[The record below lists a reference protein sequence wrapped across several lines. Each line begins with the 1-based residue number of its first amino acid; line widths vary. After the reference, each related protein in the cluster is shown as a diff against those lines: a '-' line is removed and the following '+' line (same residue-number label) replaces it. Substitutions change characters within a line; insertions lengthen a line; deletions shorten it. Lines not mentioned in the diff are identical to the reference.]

1 MNRKVNTIKKYIST
15 PEFSSIVILLVMVI
29 ITASFQKNFFEQ
41 KSMVRTVNA
50 FLPLILMTMGQAVVI
65 ISGGIDLSAGTAL
78 SLMTVILTTIMK
90 KEEPITGVYAI
101 LITYVVAVLIGMI
114 NGLGIGYL
122 RLPPVIITYATSYI
136 WLGIAL
142 FIRPT
147 PGGTT
152 TEWFRMFYDFGTVS
166 AMPAY
171 IIGFGK
177 IIPPSLL
184 LILIACIAW
193 FIFSKT
199 RISRYIYAVGSNND
213 SAYASGIDTAWT
225 QTVAC
230 IVNSSFIFLTAL
242 FFAAQNQSGDARM
255 GDPLTLRAIAA
266 AIVGGVALTGG
277 RGNIY
282 FAMVGALIL
291 SFVSKIIFFANIPNA
306 YQTLVS
312 GVIVIGAIAAS
323 LAYTLYSKRSMAKI
337 GERQ

>member
-1 MNRKVNTIKKYIST
+1 MNGKVSAIKKIIST
-15 PEFSSIVILLVMVI
+15 PEFSSLVILIVMII
-29 ITASFQKNFFEQ
+29 ITASFQENFFEQ
-41 KSMVRTVNA
+41 KSLVRTVNA
-50 FLPLILMTMGQAVVI
+50 FLPLILMAMGQAVVI
-65 ISGGIDLSAGTAL
+65 ISGGIDLSAGSAL
-78 SLMTVILTTIMK
+78 SLMTVILTTIMN
-90 KEEPITGVYAI
+90 KEQPLSGFYALVITYGVAI
-101 LITYVVAVLIGMI
+101 LIGMV

-122 RLPPVIITYATSYI
+122 RLPPVIVTYATSYI

-152 TEWFRMFYDFGTVS
+152 TEWFRMFYDFNAVS
-166 AMPAY
+166 NMPPF
-171 IIGFGK
+171 IVSLGK
-177 IIPPSLL
+177 FLPPA
-184 LILIACIAW
+184 LILILIGCIGW

-199 RISRYIYAVGSNND
+199 RMGRYIYAVGSNND
-213 SAYASGIDTAWT
+213 SAYASGINTAWT

-230 IVNSSFIFLTAL
+230 IVNASFIFLTAI

-277 RGNIY
+277 RGNVY
-282 FAMVGALIL
+282 FALVGALIL

-323 LAYTLYSKRSMAKI
+323 LAYTLYSNRSIVKI
-337 GERQ
+337 GRQ

>member
-1 MNRKVNTIKKYIST
+1 MNGKVSAIKKIIST
-15 PEFSSIVILLVMVI
+15 PEFSSIIILLVMVI
-29 ITASFQKNFFEQ
+29 ITASFQENFFEQ
-41 KSMVRTVNA
+41 KSLVRTINA
-50 FLPLILMTMGQAVVI
+50 FLPLILMAMGQAVVI

-90 KEEPITGVYAI
+90 KGEPLTGVYA
-101 LITYVVAVLIGMI
+101 LVITYIVAILIGMI

-122 RLPPVIITYATSYI
+122 RLPPVIVTYATSYI

-152 TEWFRMFYDFGTVS
+152 TEWFRMFYDFNSVS
-166 AMPAY
+166 NMPPF
-171 IIGFGK
+171 IVGLGK
-177 IIPPSLL
+177 FLPPA
-184 LILIACIAW
+184 LILILIGCIGW

-199 RISRYIYAVGSNND
+199 RMGRYIYAVGSNND
-213 SAYASGIDTAWT
+213 SAYASGINTAWT

-230 IVNSSFIFLTAL
+230 IVNASFIFLTAI

-277 RGNIY
+277 RGNVY
-282 FAMVGALIL
+282 FALVGALIL

-323 LAYTLYSKRSMAKI
+323 LAYTLYSKRSIVKI
-337 GERQ
+337 GRQ

>member
-1 MNRKVNTIKKYIST
+1 MKRRVNAVKQFISN
-15 PEFSSIVILLVMVI
+15 PEFSSIIILLLMVI

-41 KSMVRTVNA
+41 KSLVRTANA
-50 FLPLILMTMGQAVVI
+50 FLPLILMAMGQAVVI

-90 KEEPITGVYAI
+90 QGEPITGIYALIVTYIVAI
-101 LITYVVAVLIGMI
+101 LIGLI
-114 NGLGIGYL
+114 NGFGIGFL
-122 RLPPVIITYATSYI
+122 RLPPVIITFATSYI

-152 TEWFRMFYDFGTVS
+152 TEWFRMFYDFNSVS
-166 AMPAY
+166 SLPAY
-171 IIGFGK
+171 IKEFGK
-177 IIPPSLL
+177 VIPPSLL
-184 LILIACIAW
+184 LILIGCICW

-199 RISRYIYAVGSNND
+199 RICRYIYAVGSNND
-213 SAYASGIDTAWT
+213 SAYASGINTAWT

-242 FFAAQNQSGDARM
+242 FFVGQNQSGDARL
-255 GDPLTLRAIAA
+255 GDPLTLRVIAA
-266 AIVGGVALTGG
+266 AVVGGVALTGG

-282 FAMVGALIL
+282 FALVGALIL
-291 SFVSKIIFFANIPNA
+291 SFVSKIIFFTNIPNA

-312 GVIVIGAIAAS
+312 GVIVIVAIAAS
-323 LAYTLYSKRSMAKI
+323 LAYTQYSRRSMAKA
-337 GERQ
+337 GQQ

>member
-1 MNRKVNTIKKYIST
+1 MNGKANAVKKIIST
-15 PEFSSIVILLVMVI
+15 PEFSSAIILLVMVI
-29 ITASFQKNFFEQ
+29 ITASFQENFFEQ
-41 KSMVRTVNA
+41 KSLVRTINA
-50 FLPLILMTMGQAVVI
+50 FLPLILMAMGQAVVI

-90 KEEPITGVYAI
+90 KEAPLTGVYA
-101 LITYVVAVLIGMI
+101 LVITYIVAILIGMI
-114 NGLGIGYL
+114 NGLGMGYL
-122 RLPPVIITYATSYI
+122 RLPPVIVTYATSYI

-152 TEWFRMFYDFGTVS
+152 TEWFRMFYDFNAVS
-166 AMPAY
+166 NMPPF
-171 IIGFGK
+171 IINLGK
-177 IIPPSLL
+177 FLPPA
-184 LILIACIAW
+184 LILVLIGCIGW
-193 FIFSKT
+193 FIFNKT
-199 RISRYIYAVGSNND
+199 RMGRYIYAVGSNND
-213 SAYASGIDTAWT
+213 SAYASGINTAWT

-230 IVNSSFIFLTAL
+230 IVNASFIFLTAI

-277 RGNIY
+277 RGNVY
-282 FAMVGALIL
+282 FALVGALIL

-323 LAYTLYSKRSMAKI
+323 LAYTLYSKRSIVKI
-337 GERQ
+337 GRQ

>member
-1 MNRKVNTIKKYIST
+1 MNGKVSAIKKIIST
-15 PEFSSIVILLVMVI
+15 PEFSSLVILVVMVI
-29 ITASFQKNFFEQ
+29 ITASFQENFFEQ
-41 KSMVRTVNA
+41 KSLVRTINA
-50 FLPLILMTMGQAVVI
+50 FLPLILMAMGQAVVI
-65 ISGGIDLSAGTAL
+65 ISGGIDLSAGSAL
-78 SLMTVILTTIMK
+78 SLLTVVLTTIMK
-90 KEEPITGVYAI
+90 KEEPLTGFYA
-101 LITYVVAVLIGMI
+101 LVITYIVAILIGMI

-122 RLPPVIITYATSYI
+122 RLPPVIVTYATSYI

-152 TEWFRMFYDFGTVS
+152 TEWFRMFYDFNSVPNMPPFIVS
-166 AMPAY
+166 LGKFLPPA
-171 IIGFGK
+171 
-177 IIPPSLL
+177 
-184 LILIACIAW
+184 LILILIGCIGW

-199 RISRYIYAVGSNND
+199 RMGRYIYAVGSNND
-213 SAYASGIDTAWT
+213 SAYASGINTAWT

-230 IVNSSFIFLTAL
+230 IVNASFIFLTAM

-277 RGNIY
+277 RGNVY
-282 FAMVGALIL
+282 FALVGALIL

-323 LAYTLYSKRSMAKI
+323 LAYTLYSKRSIVKI
-337 GERQ
+337 GRQ

>member
-1 MNRKVNTIKKYIST
+1 MNGKLNAIKKIVST
-15 PEFSSIVILLVMVI
+15 PEFSSIIIFLVMVI
-29 ITASFQKNFFEQ
+29 ITASFQQNFFEQ
-41 KSMVRTVNA
+41 KSLVRTINA
-50 FLPLILMTMGQAVVI
+50 FLPLILMAMGQAVVI

-90 KEEPITGVYAI
+90 KGDPLTGVYALVITYIVAI
-101 LITYVVAVLIGMI
+101 LIGVI

-122 RLPPVIITYATSYI
+122 RLPPVIVTYATSYI

-152 TEWFRMFYDFGTVS
+152 TEWFRMFYDFNAVS
-166 AMPAY
+166 GMPPF
-171 IIGFGK
+171 IIDLGK
-177 IIPPSLL
+177 FLPPALILL
-184 LILIACIAW
+184 LIACIGW

-199 RISRYIYAVGSNND
+199 RMNRYIYAVGSNND
-213 SAYASGIDTAWT
+213 SAYASGINTAWT

-230 IVNSSFIFLTAL
+230 IVNSSFIFITAI

-282 FAMVGALIL
+282 FALVGALIL

-323 LAYTLYSKRSMAKI
+323 LAYTLYSKRSIVKR
-337 GERQ
+337 GRQ

>member
-1 MNRKVNTIKKYIST
+1 MNRRVTAIKKVIYS

-29 ITASFQKNFFEQ
+29 VTASFQENFFER
-41 KSMVRTVNA
+41 KSMIRTVNA

-78 SLMTVILTTIMK
+78 SLLTVILTTIMK
-90 KEEPITGVYAI
+90 KEEPVTGIYALI
-101 LITYVVAVLIGMI
+101 ITYIVAVLIGLI
-114 NGLGIGYL
+114 NGLGMGYL

-152 TEWFRMFYDFGTVS
+152 TEWFRMFYDFNAVS
-166 AMPAY
+166 TLPPY
-171 IIGFGK
+171 IKEIGN
-177 IIPPSLL
+177 ILAPSIL
-184 LILIACIAW
+184 LILIGCVAW

-199 RISRYIYAVGSNND
+199 RMCRYIYAVGSNND
-213 SAYASGIDTAWT
+213 SAYASGINTAWT

-277 RGNIY
+277 RGNVY

-323 LAYTLYSKRSMAKI
+323 LAYTLYSKRSMTNVV
-337 GERQ
+337 RR

>member
-1 MNRKVNTIKKYIST
+1 MNGKVNVIKKIIST
-15 PEFSSIVILLVMVI
+15 PEFSSAIIMLAMII
-29 ITASFQKNFFEQ
+29 ITASFQENFFEQ
-41 KSMVRTVNA
+41 KSLVRTVNA
-50 FLPLILMTMGQAVVI
+50 FLPLILMAMGQAVVI

-78 SLMTVILTTIMK
+78 SLMTVILTTIMRK
-90 KEEPITGVYAI
+90 GEPLTGIYA
-101 LITYVVAVLIGMI
+101 LVITYIVAILIGMI

-122 RLPPVIITYATSYI
+122 RLPPVIVTYATSYI

-152 TEWFRMFYDFGTVS
+152 TEWFRMFYDFNAVS
-166 AMPAY
+166 DMPPF
-171 IIGFGK
+171 IISLGK
-177 IIPPSLL
+177 FLPPA
-184 LILIACIAW
+184 LILILIGCIGW

-199 RISRYIYAVGSNND
+199 RMGRYIYAVGSNND
-213 SAYASGIDTAWT
+213 SAYASGINTAWT

-230 IVNSSFIFLTAL
+230 IVNASFIFLTAI

-277 RGNIY
+277 RGNVY

-323 LAYTLYSKRSMAKI
+323 LAYTLYSKRSIVKI
-337 GERQ
+337 GRQ

>member
-1 MNRKVNTIKKYIST
+1 M
-15 PEFSSIVILLVMVI
+15 
-29 ITASFQKNFFEQ
+29 A
-41 KSMVRTVNA
+41 
-50 FLPLILMTMGQAVVI
+50 MGQAVVI

-90 KEEPITGVYAI
+90 KGEPLTGVYA
-101 LITYVVAVLIGMI
+101 LVITYIVAILIGMI

-122 RLPPVIITYATSYI
+122 RLPPVIVTYATSYI

-152 TEWFRMFYDFGTVS
+152 TEWFRMFYDFNSVS
-166 AMPAY
+166 NMPPF
-171 IIGFGK
+171 IVGLGK
-177 IIPPSLL
+177 FLPPA
-184 LILIACIAW
+184 LILILIGCIGW

-199 RISRYIYAVGSNND
+199 RMGRYIYAVGSNND
-213 SAYASGIDTAWT
+213 SAYASGINTAWT

-230 IVNSSFIFLTAL
+230 IVNASFIFLTAI

-277 RGNIY
+277 RGNVY
-282 FAMVGALIL
+282 FALVGALIL

-323 LAYTLYSKRSMAKI
+323 LAYTLYSKRSIVKI
-337 GERQ
+337 GRQ

>member
-1 MNRKVNTIKKYIST
+1 MNGKVSAIKKIIST
-15 PEFSSIVILLVMVI
+15 PEFSSIIILLVMVI
-29 ITASFQKNFFEQ
+29 ITASFQENFFEQ
-41 KSMVRTVNA
+41 KSLVRTINA
-50 FLPLILMTMGQAVVI
+50 FLPLILMAMGQAVVI

-90 KEEPITGVYAI
+90 KGEPLTGVYA
-101 LITYVVAVLIGMI
+101 LVITYIVAILIGMI

-122 RLPPVIITYATSYI
+122 RLPPVIVTYATSYI

-152 TEWFRMFYDFGTVS
+152 TEWFRMFYDFNSVS
-166 AMPAY
+166 NMPPF
-171 IIGFGK
+171 IVGLGK
-177 IIPPSLL
+177 FLPPA
-184 LILIACIAW
+184 LILILIGCIGW

-199 RISRYIYAVGSNND
+199 RMGRYIYAVGSNND
-213 SAYASGIDTAWT
+213 SAYASGINTAWT

-230 IVNSSFIFLTAL
+230 IVNASFIFLTAI

-277 RGNIY
+277 RGNVY
-282 FAMVGALIL
+282 FALVGALIL

-323 LAYTLYSKRSMAKI
+323 LAYTLYSNRSIVKI
-337 GERQ
+337 GRQ